1 MQKLLQL
8 MVCVLSVSA
17 LAAGDASSSP
27 SRLRGSG
34 TSETRAKNQPEAK
47 PKAVEVKKVEK
58 AEVKADVKP
67 AEEQTSEFAG
77 VLKELSDGNDRF
89 SAGVERRRDVNAERA
104 LLTQGQHPRTIV
116 LGCSDSRVPPE
127 MLFDESLGDLFVVRN
142 AGNVADNI
150 SLASIEYAAEHLHA
164 SVMVVLGHE
173 KCGAVTA
180 AASGE
185 KMDSANLQAL
195 VDEIAPGLATLRA
208 RYKGAELVHL
218 GVEANVTATANELIE
233 RSPLIRKLVEE
244 GHLTIL
250 RAVYDLDSGHVR
262 WLNLDEARACA
273 QAHAGEALAEKH

>member
-8 MVCVLSVSA
+8 VLCVLSVSA
-17 LAAGDASSSP
+17 LAAGDASSAP
-27 SRLRGSG
+27 SRLRRDGM
-34 TSETRAKNQPEAK
+34 SETRAKSQPEAR
-47 PKAVEVKKVEK
+47 PKAEAKPEVKAKVAEVKK
-58 AEVKADVKP
+58 
-67 AEEQTSEFAG
+67 AEEQSADLG
-77 VLKELSDGNDRF
+77 SVLKELMDGNDRF
-89 SAGVERRRDVNAERA
+89 SAGVERRRDVLAERA
-104 LLTQGQHPRTIV
+104 VLAQGQHPHTIV

-127 MLFDESLGDLFVVRN
+127 LLFDESLGDLFVVRN
-142 AGNVADNI
+142 AGNVADSI

-185 KMDSANLQAL
+185 RMDSANLQAL

-208 RYKGAELVHL
+208 RVKGAELVHL
-218 GVEANVTATANELIE
+218 GVEANVTATASKLIE

-244 GHLTIL
+244 GHLIIL

-273 QAHAGEALAEKH
+273 QPHTGAAVAEKP